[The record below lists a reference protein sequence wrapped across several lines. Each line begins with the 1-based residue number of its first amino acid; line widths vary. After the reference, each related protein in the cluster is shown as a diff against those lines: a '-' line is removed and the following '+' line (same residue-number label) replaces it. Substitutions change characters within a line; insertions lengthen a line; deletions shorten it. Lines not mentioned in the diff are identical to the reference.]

1 MDCCDAQ
8 VDLELDPGV
17 LEWKLKNM
25 LYMNAVIMDLE
36 LKIIPEARGLFRNV
50 KATGTVVRLEDSAM
64 MLQPVDPTI
73 NPENMNVVIM
83 KLWRFGN
90 CTIS

>member
-1 MDCCDAQ
+1 M
-8 VDLELDPGV
+8 ELDPGV
-17 LEWKLKNM
+17 LEWKLKTM
-25 LYMNAVIMDLE
+25 LCMNAVIMDLE
-36 LKIIPEARGLFRNV
+36 LKIIPEASGLFRNL
-50 KATGTVVRLEDSAM
+50 KATGIVVRLEDSAM